1 MLQSVHFEFK
11 NKTSDDCINNLY
23 LVLNRDELIDTY
35 WINPITLCLDDGLP
49 TVNNA
54 CDPVPA
60 H

>member
-1 MLQSVHFEFK
+1 MRTLGLK
-11 NKTSDDCINNLY
+11 KKTSDDWISIY
-23 LVLNRDELIDTY
+23 LVFYRDELIGTY